1 MSGCSWLDSSRARGG
16 PASGLARM
24 LGSGSQPSL
33 EGVGSA
39 FVAGLDVRTQS
50 LPCRNGGAAHCTHDA
65 DAMGTGL
72 MPRVVAACYQSCS
85 VCSLRYHAAMQR
97 GRVHSGG
104 KDVRLPALLRP
115 RRRLALT
122 TAGCWYVRPTSRHA
136 VTITRSDRP
145 LLSVGGP
152 RVTARFA

>member
-65 DAMGTGL
+65 MQWGPVSCLVLLLLATK
-72 MPRVVAACYQSCS
+72 AALFVPLGIMQPCS
-85 VCSLRYHAAMQR
+85 VAECTAEAKTSGYLRCFDQAEASID
-97 GRVHSGG
+97 HSWVL
-104 KDVRLPALLRP
+104 VR
-115 RRRLALT
+115 
-122 TAGCWYVRPTSRHA
+122 
-136 VTITRSDRP
+136 
-145 LLSVGGP
+145 
-152 RVTARFA
+152 